1 MYTNYLFIFAPLMYA
16 FSIYVDMFT
25 YHLKF
30 NLNDEKNYRYL
41 FSLINV
47 FQYSSRAF
55 VLIFAPIM
63 AYYTE
68 TIRDKNLI
76 WQMTLLCHILVIFL
90 IIPLYNTNY
99 SKKLSFFLIRKL
111 NLILGKLEYK
121 KNFSVDINPMQRKKT
136 RIETKGDVAFIL
148 FSFIAFLIFSF
159 SMTFLYYIA
168 FYYPNK
174 VLILSSYSQL
184 LNAFGAMS
192 ILLFI
197 DPRIMAAM
205 DRGDGVKELNFLTTS
220 RIMAHFVLI
229 IILLF
234 II

>member
-1 MYTNYLFIFAPLMYA
+1 MKNWLFIVAPLMYA
-16 FSIYVDMFT
+16 LSIYVDMFT

-30 NLNDEKNYRYL
+30 NLHDGKNYRYL

-68 TIRDKNLI
+68 TIKDKNLI
-76 WQMTLLCHILVIFL
+76 WQMILLCHILVIVL
-90 IIPLYNTNY
+90 VIPLYNRNY
-99 SKKLSFFLIRKL
+99 SRKLSSFFIQKL
-111 NLILGKLEYK
+111 NLILGKPEYK
-121 KNFSVDINPMQRKKT
+121 KSFSVDMNPVEEKKT
-136 RIETKGDVAFIL
+136 KIETKSDVVFVL
-148 FSFIAFLIFSF
+148 FSFVAFLIFSF

-168 FYYPNK
+168 FHYPNK
-174 VLILSSYSQL
+174 VLMLSSYSQL

-197 DPRIMAAM
+197 DPRIMAAI
-205 DRGDGVKELNFLTTS
+205 DKGDGIKELNFLTTS
-220 RIMAHFVLI
+220 RILAHSVLI
-229 IILLF
+229 ITLLF

>member
-68 TIRDKNLI
+68 TIRDKKFNLAND
-76 WQMTLLCHILVIFL
+76 TFVSYFGHFF
-90 IIPLYNTNY
+90 NY
-99 SKKLSFFLIRKL
+99 ST
-111 NLILGKLEYK
+111 
-121 KNFSVDINPMQRKKT
+121 V
-136 RIETKGDVAFIL
+136 
-148 FSFIAFLIFSF
+148 
-159 SMTFLYYIA
+159 
-168 FYYPNK
+168 
-174 VLILSSYSQL
+174 
-184 LNAFGAMS
+184 
-192 ILLFI
+192 
-197 DPRIMAAM
+197 
-205 DRGDGVKELNFLTTS
+205 
-220 RIMAHFVLI
+220 
-229 IILLF
+229 
-234 II
+234 